1 MNTFISIIKTITS
14 ILLLGV
20 ALPLAICLCIYAL
33 ASLAVASPIIG
44 LLGVMYY
51 FWYLLHEA

>member
-20 ALPLAICLCIYAL
+20 ALPLAICLCIYTL

>member
-20 ALPLAICLCIYAL
+20 ALPLAICLCIYTL
-33 ASLAVASPIIG
+33 VSLAVASPIIG

-51 FWYLLHEA
+51 FWYLLHKA